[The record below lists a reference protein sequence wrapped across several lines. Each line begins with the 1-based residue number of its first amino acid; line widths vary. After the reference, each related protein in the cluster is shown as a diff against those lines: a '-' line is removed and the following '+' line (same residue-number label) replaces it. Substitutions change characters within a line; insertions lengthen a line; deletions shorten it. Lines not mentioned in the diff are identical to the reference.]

1 MNVWGYKTTF
11 QVQSDK
17 LQLLHRCG
25 CECGK

>member
-1 MNVWGYKTTF
+1 VGYKTTF